1 MGIKIEAAMVV
12 VGLLGLVFGFS
23 FLRGLGVEA
32 IDESWGGRRRRKRQV
47 ENENLQGQDLLNV
60 SLYTSILIS

>member
-1 MGIKIEAAMVV
+1 MKIGAAMVV
-12 VGLLGLVFGFS
+12 VRLLGLVFGFS

-47 ENENLQGQDLLNV
+47 ENENLQDQDLF
-60 SLYTSILIS
+60 S